1 MHVDTQVLRR
11 DPIAAGREEEVE
23 ETLQFAS
30 ALVSDSAVNSVPSPD
45 PPPSQSD
52 PKVRFRVA
60 GTTLAWVPKHRHNT
74 RRVGSLFA
82 QCEAEFAS
90 VGRYDAIV

>member
-1 MHVDTQVLRR
+1 MEKASVRCSLAGEQQHVENQVLRR

-52 PKVRFRVA
+52 PKVVS
-60 GTTLAWVPKHRHNT
+60 G
-74 RRVGSLFA
+74 
-82 QCEAEFAS
+82 
-90 VGRYDAIV
+90 

>member
-1 MHVDTQVLRR
+1 MEKASVRRSQAGEQKHIETEVLRR

-52 PKVRFRVA
+52 PKEVS
-60 GTTLAWVPKHRHNT
+60 G
-74 RRVGSLFA
+74 
-82 QCEAEFAS
+82 
-90 VGRYDAIV
+90 